1 MQNSW
6 WTQTD
11 PTPAGDQQAADGMSR
26 FDRAGVDFFT
36 RDGIVRLELRPDA
49 APATELGLAAD
60 ETAPIAPIVPVTA
73 LVLATDG
80 VFTGEGVE
88 EVTPTTAG
96 DRDREIRARQR
107 VVSG

>member
-26 FDRAGVDFFT
+26 FARAGVDFFT

-49 APATELGLAAD
+49 APAPEFGLAAD
-60 ETAPIAPIVPVTA
+60 ETATIEPNLTVPA
-73 LVLATDG
+73 LVLATAG
-80 VFTGEGVE
+80 VFVGSGGESG
-88 EVTPTTAG
+88 TLHHAG
-96 DRDREIRARQR
+96 DRE
-107 VVSG
+107 S

>member
-60 ETAPIAPIVPVTA
+60 EPATIEPIVPVPA
-73 LVLATDG
+73 MVLAKAG
-80 VFTGEGVE
+80 VFVVAGVAAGHF
-88 EVTPTTAG
+88 TPPG
-96 DRDREIRARQR
+96 DRVR
-107 VVSG
+107 GNG